1 MFLSIPCSPSPHH
14 LLLIVKVLFPF
25 PQSIFGC
32 GAVQTRLSRIFPTS
46 LDGRYGLDFVN
57 VGQTSEIPRMLRL
70 YFCSVWLLAG
80 YYYYQGSFSG
90 TSTGLCRIT
99 PGDPAPAIACHSTIV
114 SSHRAGCS
122 IRAKLLL
129 PPGALWLSSHS
140 SFFPLISLLLTP
152 FFFAPFYRALSALK
166 GPDSELRLRLIHRMI
181 SSQLISLT

>member
-1 MFLSIPCSPSPHH
+1 LAAAQCRP
-14 LLLIVKVLFPF
+14 V
-25 PQSIFGC
+25 
-32 GAVQTRLSRIFPTS
+32 SRAS
-46 LDGRYGLDFVN
+46 SR
-57 VGQTSEIPRMLRL
+57 LRL
-70 YFCSVWLLAG
+70 TVGTVSISSTLARRQRSHVCYGCTFAPFGSWLVNITIKDPSQA
-80 YYYYQGSFSG
+80 

-129 PPGALWLSSHS
+129 PPGALWLSSHT
-140 SFFPLISLLLTP
+140 SFFPLISLLLIP